1 MGQKRNNKR
10 AEVARGQEKE
20 VILDALGDKYPAGL
34 TIKQIMSAI
43 EKERGSH
50 GSDTHTRGLLLEL
63 EDDKKAHTMNVTG
76 KNNALLYCLGP
87 EPKPVQTSEQPCQ
100 DELPLSN
107 NPEQLLIDII
117 DRQRRVE
124 RKCDLLLTKLKGIGL
139 ASDGAHN
146 ATIRLLT
153 IVGAI
158 AKELDIE
165 I

>member
-43 EKERGSH
+43 EKE
-50 GSDTHTRGLLLEL
+50 
-63 EDDKKAHTMNVTG
+63 TG